1 LSITPELYDFIV
13 KVVED
18 KVKEV
23 KVSREEYDRLVRAV
37 RELAAAQ
44 RATERRLEAL
54 AEAQRRTE
62 ERLELLAVAQS
73 RTEERLKAL
82 AEAQKLTEQ
91 RLEKLAERLGELAA
105 AQSRTERRLEQLAEA
120 QRRTEERL
128 ERLAK
133 VVEGLVAAVDE
144 LRRSVGALAET
155 VGYGL
160 EDVARVVVPGWLHRH
175 LGVEV
180 ESLRREFVE
189 VDGEEVEL
197 DLFGEGTMRGERV
210 LVLGEVKSRI
220 YEDDVNRFY
229 NRKFARVSRLFPK
242 YRKVGVLFGYLVHP
256 RASRRARELGLYVI
270 ASYER

>member
-1 LSITPELYDFIV
+1 MSITPELYDFIV

-18 KVKEV
+18 KVREV
-23 KVSREEYDRLVRAV
+23 RVSREEYDRLVRAV

-44 RATERRLEAL
+44 GKTERRLEAL

-62 ERLELLAVAQS
+62 ERLE
-73 RTEERLKAL
+73 R
-82 AEAQKLTEQ
+82 
-91 RLEKLAERLGELAA
+91 LAERVE
-105 AQSRTERRLEQLAEA
+105 ELAEA

-144 LRRSVGALAET
+144 LRMSVGALAET

-197 DLFGEGTMRGERV
+197 NLFGEGTARGERV

-229 NRKFARVSRLFPK
+229 YRKFARVSRLFPELK
-242 YRKVGVLFGYLVHP
+242 KIGVLFGYLVHP
-256 RASRRARELGLYVI
+256 RASRRAKELGLHVI